1 MTKYTHIYIS
11 FKFKFFVFIEFIVK
25 IIQLYYNDNYE
36 EYKNVKEENITD
48 LVCV

>member
-1 MTKYTHIYIS
+1 MTIYTYIS
-11 FKFKFFVFIEFIVK
+11 FKFNFFVFIEFIVK
-25 IIQLYYNDNYE
+25 IIQLYYNDDYE